1 MIVVPSIDLKDGRCV
16 KLIQGRP
23 GTGLKLP
30 LAPIAIAKYWIREG
44 ASLLHV
50 VDLNGAIDG
59 SNINRPVI
67 FEIIKQV
74 TVPVQVGGGIR
85 SVEDALYFVEIG
97 VHRIILGTVLFEDSK
112 LFNGIVEAV
121 GPDKIIVA
129 LDAKSGLIV
138 KRGWTE
144 TVGITV
150 YEAVEKL
157 DPSMFWGILY
167 TDVQREGLASG
178 VCLETLKEI
187 LNATEKPVFYAG
199 GISSLQDI
207 VMLKKTGVYG
217 VILGRALYE
226 KRFSLREAVEVAQ
239 NG

>member
-1 MIVVPSIDLKDGRCV
+1 MIVAPSIDLKDGRCV
-16 KLIQGRP
+16 KLIQGKP
-23 GTGLKLP
+23 GTGLGLS
-30 LAPIAIAKYWIREG
+30 LDPITMAKYWIREG
-44 ASLLHV
+44 APLLHV

-59 SNINRPVI
+59 SGINRSVV
-67 FEIIKQV
+67 FEIIEKV
-74 TVPVQVGGGIR
+74 AVPVQVGGGIR
-85 SVEDALYFVEIG
+85 SVEDALYFMKAG
-97 VHRIILGTVLFEDSK
+97 AHRIILGTVVFEDLK
-112 LFNGIVEAV
+112 LFKKIVEAV
-121 GPDKIIVA
+121 GPDKTMVA

-144 TVGITV
+144 TTGVTV

-178 VCLETLKEI
+178 VCLKTLKMI
-187 LNATEKPVFYAG
+187 LDATEKPVFYAG

-207 VMLKKTGVYG
+207 MMLKKTGVYG

-226 KRFSLREAVEVAQ
+226 KRFSLREAMEVAG

>member
-1 MIVVPSIDLKDGRCV
+1 MIVAPSIDLKDRRCV
-16 KLIQGRP
+16 KLVQGRP
-23 GTGLKLP
+23 GTGLKLS
-30 LAPIAIAKYWIREG
+30 LDPIIMAKYWTREG
-44 ASLLHV
+44 AHFLHV

-59 SNINRPVI
+59 SNINRSVI

-85 SVEDALYFVEIG
+85 SVEDALYFMRAG
-97 VHRIILGTVLFEDSK
+97 AYRIILGTVVFEDLN
-112 LFNGIVEAV
+112 LFREIVKAV
-121 GPDKIIVA
+121 GPEKIMVA

-144 TVGITV
+144 ITGITV

-157 DPSMFWGILY
+157 NPSMFWGILY

-178 VCLETLKEI
+178 VCLEILKRI
-187 LNATEKPVFYAG
+187 LESTEKPVFYAG

-207 VMLKKTGVYG
+207 AMLKKTGVYG

-226 KRFSLREAVEVAQ
+226 KRFSLREAMEVAR

>member
-30 LAPIAIAKYWIREG
+30 LDPIDIAMYWIREG

-50 VDLNGAIDG
+50 VDLNGAIEG

-67 FEIIKQV
+67 CEIINQA

-85 SVEDALYFVEIG
+85 SVEDALYFVEAG
-97 VHRIILGTVLFEDSK
+97 AHRIILGTVLFEDPK

-178 VCLETLKEI
+178 ICLETLKKI
-187 LNATEKPVFYAG
+187 LNSTEKPVFYAG

-207 VMLKKTGVYG
+207 AMLKKTRVYG
-217 VILGRALYE
+217 AILGRALYE
-226 KRFSLREAVEVAQ
+226 KHFSLREAMEVAQ